1 MLELLA
7 GWSKREITPPVG
19 HPLAGYIARRKT
31 STGIRRPLYV
41 RALVLQQ
48 GALTVAI
55 VVAELLLVSNRWA
68 ARLRE
73 RLARILKTRRDHILI
88 AATHTHSG
96 PLVDTSPYQIF
107 GGRLDPRVKS
117 LARAIERSTAEC
129 VRAAVASLAPSRI
142 AQTRIRIH
150 GVASDRNRPARGR
163 TQPMF
168 LMRFENNAGTA
179 LVGVY
184 GCHPTVL
191 GAGNTL
197 ASGDLHGE
205 ISRRLEER
213 VNLALIANGAA
224 ANVST
229 RFTRRRQNAAELDR
243 LGSLCARQAAAA
255 RYRKISRPIL
265 AISTK
270 RLRLPLRDLPA
281 LRLVAQGGER
291 SRTAHAGL
299 KRAEVKVGRKSGRL
313 AVVHAEALRIL
324 DHLRRS
330 RQFARRALNASVT
343 ALSLGSACLAGLP
356 FEIYSDTGDS
366 LWAKARAVAICY
378 ANGYWGYVPSPAAAQ
393 DDYEVIASPF
403 DWRADGL
410 LLEAVIRMA
419 SCPRP
424 ALLRFGAR
432 RADRD

>member
-7 GWSKREITPPVG
+7 GWSKREITPPAG
-19 HPLAGYIARRKT
+19 HPLAGYIARSKP
-31 STGIRRPLYV
+31 STGILRPLFV

-48 GALTVAI
+48 GALTVGI

-73 RLARILKTRRDHILI
+73 RLARILKTRPDHIMI

-107 GGRLDPRVKS
+107 GGRFDPRVKA
-117 LARAIERSTAEC
+117 LARAIERSMAEC
-129 VRAAVASLAPSRI
+129 VRAAVASLAPSRV
-142 AQTRIRIH
+142 AQARIRIH
-150 GVASDRNRPARGR
+150 GVASDRNRPPRGR
-163 TQPMF
+163 TQSMF

-191 GAGNTL
+191 GPGNTL
-197 ASGDLHGE
+197 VSGDLHGE
-205 ISRRLEER
+205 ISRHLDRR
-213 VNLALIANGAA
+213 VNLALVANGAA
-224 ANVST
+224 ANIST
-229 RFTRRRQNAAELDR
+229 RFTRRRQTLAELDR
-243 LGSLCARQAAAA
+243 LGSLCAHQAAAA
-255 RYRKISRPIL
+255 RYRKIGHPIL
-265 AISTK
+265 AISTQ
-270 RLRLPLRDLPA
+270 RLRIPLRDLPA
-281 LRLVAQGGER
+281 Q
-291 SRTAHAGL
+291 AGL
-299 KRAEVKVGRKSGRL
+299 KRVEVKVGRKSGRL
-313 AVVHAEALRIL
+313 AVVSAEALRIL

-343 ALSLGSACLAGLP
+343 ALSLGPACLAALP

-403 DWRADGL
+403 DSRADGL
-410 LLEAVIRMA
+410 LRETVIRMA
-419 SCPRP
+419 SRARP
-424 ALLRFGAR
+424 VPSRTRGLPSPPPGPSWYGARR